1 MEQNKIISKLDTLIK
16 QKKELDNSSEL
27 YNKENL
33 FEKEKKESNI
43 LSKIV
48 KYFHKILSN
57 DFNELYLQENTNNFW
72 NYFSLHFNNNLIVI
86 FCEKY
91 EYENSDDIISQKEK
105 KWIYI
110 SILEKEFNETINEI
124 YRQGYDKLY
133 YEEDSLLIKYKSEII
148 KILKELQEINF
159 INIKSKEHEQYLE
172 FLIENNKNPFSRK
185 ESILSS
191 YLSLDKISYTDSKQD
206 MIKRFKTNESKITFD
221 IFQSQF
227 IDEDEKEKFFHE
239 INTMETELKINN
251 DNSHDKN
258 DSYTVQK
265 LRNFNKCI
273 IDNNFYSFKEENNNE
288 EKGDKDYNN
297 INNND
302 NKIII
307 FEDEKGT
314 NSNFKLILNPK
325 KSMYLPI
332 DILYKTKE
340 KMMIEKNSKKEGS
353 EKYNISNS
361 SILYLNNFYK
371 KGFYYKF
378 FKYNLNRRPISLKE
392 QNYQCYICYKR
403 IANFLGVPTE
413 QVFWCSYYLRFVCKN
428 CIDIEYSVIPQLI
441 MKKWCFNK
449 FSISKKA
456 KNNLSIW
463 YDKPVIYFK
472 KDEKSLNQNKPLN
485 KIIVIKQAINNIFNY
500 MKCENK
506 FIIIENI
513 FGEYKYLALKEYLFS
528 LKDLVEID
536 NGKFFQK
543 INTFKSKLMN
553 HLNGECP
560 DCKYDGEYCIIC
572 SSKEKIYL
580 YNTNDIHY
588 SHICNKSFHKKCIE
602 FSSVFHHN
610 S

>member
-1 MEQNKIISKLDTLIK
+1 M
-16 QKKELDNSSEL
+16 
-27 YNKENL
+27 
-33 FEKEKKESNI
+33 
-43 LSKIV
+43 
-48 KYFHKILSN
+48 
-57 DFNELYLQENTNNFW
+57 
-72 NYFSLHFNNNLIVI
+72 
-86 FCEKY
+86 
-91 EYENSDDIISQKEK
+91 K
-105 KWIYI
+105 KWRII
-110 SILEKEFNETINEI
+110 NETINEI

-172 FLIENNKNPFSRK
+172 FLKNENNKNPFYRRG
-185 ESILSS
+185 SIFSS
-191 YLSLDKISYTDSKQD
+191 YLSLDKISFAESKQD
-206 MIKRFKTNESKITFD
+206 VLKGFNQKESKINFN

-227 IDEDEKEKFFHE
+227 IDVDEKEKFFPE
-239 INTMETELKINN
+239 INTTDKELKIIN
-251 DNSHDKN
+251 DNNHNKDY
-258 DSYTVQK
+258 SYTVQK

-273 IDNNFYSFKEENNNE
+273 IDNNFYTFKEKNDNK
-288 EKGDKDYNN
+288 EKGDKEDYNIYN
-297 INNND
+297 NGNKITTPKEGGTNNNC
-302 NKIII
+302 
-307 FEDEKGT
+307 
-314 NSNFKLILNPK
+314 KLILNPK

-332 DILYKTKE
+332 DDLYKIKE
-340 KMMIEKNSKKEGS
+340 KIMIEKYSKKEGS

-403 IANFLGVPTE
+403 IDNILGVPTE
-413 QVFWCSYYLRFVCKN
+413 QVFWCSYYLRFVCNN
-428 CIDIEYSVIPQLI
+428 CIDEEYSVIPQLI

-456 KNNLSIW
+456 KKNLSIW

-472 KDEKSLNQNKPLN
+472 KDDKSLNQNKSLN

-513 FGEYKYLALKEYLFS
+513 FGEYNYLALKEYLFS

-588 SHICNKSFHKKCIE
+588 SHICKKSFHKKCIE
-602 FSSVFHHN
+602 FSSNFHHN